1 MLLAYSILQHGCDN
15 QIVRD
20 GWVTLAM
27 ISIQSDTQKHIR
39 RQHRLMD
46 NRLEFWQSVGIDP
59 TPVAHFINGDP
70 VRING
75 RRIDILISKQFSCQ
89 QIPTAKGLEQG
100 FGQGAQGHKM
110 LNLGG
115 NPTIRQGAGND
126 TFPI

>member
-1 MLLAYSILQHGCDN
+1 MLLTDSILQHGCDDK
-15 QIVRD
+15 IVRD
-20 GWVTLAM
+20 GRVTLAM
-27 ISIQSDTQKHIR
+27 VSIQSDTQKHIR
-39 RQHRLMD
+39 RQYRLMD
-46 NRLEFWQSVGIDP
+46 NRLEFRQSVGIDP
-59 TPVAHFINGDP
+59 APVAHFINGDP

-75 RRIDILISKQFSCQ
+75 RRIDVLISKQFRRQ

-100 FGQGAQGHKM
+100 FGQGAQGHEM